1 MYSNEIE
8 CVIAEYLK
16 NPKAEYAVM
25 IDGEWGLSVMCWRCY
40 DAHHSGTV
48 LSEDKR
54 SLFVVNVADIHIESF
69 DCHGIVFFYRT

>member
-25 IDGEWGLSVMCWRCY
+25 IDGEWGSGKTYFLT
-40 DAHHSGTV
+40 HSLMRIMETIDMGK
-48 LSEDKR
+48 DKR
-54 SLFVVNVADIHIESF
+54 RKYA
-69 DCHGIVFFYRT
+69 